1 MSALDDVL
9 EELSIKNASDTTL
22 LYMDKRVTD
31 SMAELINS
39 ATEEL
44 AQIRNRIAEFEVR
57 TTWQPIESAP
67 KDGRYINLYSK
78 HFGIKEGCWLDGAE
92 VFYAHFCQD
101 DYKSMSKYWTH
112 WMPIPASPK

>member
-31 SMAELINS
+31 SMAELINR

-44 AQIRNRIAEFEVR
+44 VQLRNRIAELTNRLSE
-57 TTWQPIESAP
+57 TETASME
-67 KDGRYINLYSK
+67 YI
-78 HFGIKEGCWLDGAE
+78 A
-92 VFYAHFCQD
+92 
-101 DYKSMSKYWTH
+101 KYGEL
-112 WMPIPASPK
+112 

>member
-31 SMAELINS
+31 SMAELINR

-44 AQIRNRIAEFEVR
+44 VQIRNRIAELTNRLSE
-57 TTWQPIESAP
+57 TETASME
-67 KDGRYINLYSK
+67 YI
-78 HFGIKEGCWLDGAE
+78 A
-92 VFYAHFCQD
+92 
-101 DYKSMSKYWTH
+101 KYGEL
-112 WMPIPASPK
+112 